1 MQSCLI
7 LYKTIIF
14 RLVRASTGAR
24 RILTFVAAILGT
36 LSLTAPSWAEPTT
49 VSLTMAGTLQVDRTG
64 NLTAN
69 LADGLPS
76 SGFFDVY
83 QGTFSASAT
92 NVPAIPVTQAYANA
106 LFGTVVVDNTSF
118 SFDGNNL
125 PTTSASLSNELVL
138 EGEALPVLFRGFLPG
153 SV

>member
-7 LYKTIIF
+7 LYKTVTF
-14 RLVRASTGAR
+14 LLLRASTGAR
-24 RILTFVAAILGT
+24 RILTFVAAILGA
-36 LSLTAPSWAEPTT
+36 LSLMAPLWAKPTT

-92 NVPAIPVTQAYANA
+92 NVPAIPVT
-106 LFGTVVVDNTSF
+106 
-118 SFDGNNL
+118 
-125 PTTSASLSNELVL
+125 
-138 EGEALPVLFRGFLPG
+138 
-153 SV
+153 